1 MDSGKKIIEKKEI
14 NKEKKKLTEGPFFW
28 GNSYPESQFFN
39 LTLAIYN

>member
-14 NKEKKKLTEGPFFW
+14 YKEKKIDRGTFFL
-28 GNSYPESQFFN
+28 GNSYPESQFFS